1 MIWGIA
7 SNCEAIPLLWPG
19 TGLIGQQTGE
29 GHREKPWLLQP
40 ACAATAAPLP
50 RLHSPPADL
59 ASGPGLGEAEASS
72 CSHMWEG
79 YEKKNPGWPKHLN
92 KNYTRIFCF
101 RLDMVRINLEVQKMI
116 IFFVVV
122 FVFESELLDVRIQ
135 SETQNKNTWLKSVKW
150 YRNIPRSFFRAPFC

>member
-1 MIWGIA
+1 MIWGTA

-19 TGLIGQQTGE
+19 MGLIEQQTGE
-29 GHREKPWLLQP
+29 SHREKPWLLQP
-40 ACAATAAPLP
+40 VCAATAAP

-92 KNYTRIFCF
+92 KNYTRIFCS

-116 IFFVVV
+116 IF
-122 FVFESELLDVRIQ
+122 LLSFLFLNLSYLMRGYR
-135 SETQNKNTWLKSVKW
+135 VK
-150 YRNIPRSFFRAPFC
+150 YKTKTHG